1 LGLNLLAGLKPNP
14 AGGDPNDE
22 PVLTEEAA
30 WYKTQ
35 EDTYGIA
42 LDSRHT
48 TAPGNKGTYT
58 KGDWE
63 LWTAASTDDATLRAD
78 IIRLLYAFL
87 NNSPSRVPFTD
98 FYNQNTAQQAGFQAR
113 PVVGGMFAIL
123 TLTAGT
129 LAGPVSSTS
138 SAKSTSSARR

>member
-1 LGLNLLAGLKPNP
+1 
-14 AGGDPNDE
+14 
-22 PVLTEEAA
+22 VLQEEAA

-48 TAPGNKGTYT
+48 VVANTDPKTGAVNEGQVYT

-63 LWTAASTDDATLRAD
+63 LWIAASTDDATLRAD
-78 IIRLLYAFL
+78 IVRLLYNFL
-87 NNSPSRVPFTD
+87 NNTPDPVPFTD
-98 FYNQNTAQQAGFQAR
+98 FYNQSTGASQGFRAR
-113 PVVGGMFAIL
+113 PVIGAMFAIL

-129 LAGPVSSTS
+129 VSGPVSPSS
-138 SAKSTSSARR
+138 SATKVGRNARR

>member
-1 LGLNLLAGLKPNP
+1 
-14 AGGDPNDE
+14 
-22 PVLTEEAA
+22 VLTEEAA
-30 WYKTQ
+30 WYKGQ

-42 LDSRHT
+42 LDSRHV
-48 TAPGNKGTYT
+48 AGSSQGVYT

-63 LWTAASTDDATLRAD
+63 LWTAASTTDATLRAD

-98 FYNQNTAQQAGFQAR
+98 FYNQHTAQQAGFQAR
-113 PVVGGMFAIL
+113 PVIGGMFAIL

-129 LAGPVSSTS
+129 LSGPVSSTS
-138 SAKSTSSARR
+138 SAAKTTSSARR